1 MEDEGAEEGLQGCD
15 EDVEMA
21 LQTETVSADDDL
33 DEAAE
38 GGVGLGSGG
47 DDGMG
52 DGLRGEDRNG
62 REREFDI
69 PLGHGVPLLIEEVLE
84 DLRC

>member
-1 MEDEGAEEGLQGCD
+1 MALPFREKGGWVADETGGVGGVGGGGVRMEDEGAEEGLQGCD

-52 DGLRGEDRNG
+52 DGL
-62 REREFDI
+62 
-69 PLGHGVPLLIEEVLE
+69 
-84 DLRC
+84 